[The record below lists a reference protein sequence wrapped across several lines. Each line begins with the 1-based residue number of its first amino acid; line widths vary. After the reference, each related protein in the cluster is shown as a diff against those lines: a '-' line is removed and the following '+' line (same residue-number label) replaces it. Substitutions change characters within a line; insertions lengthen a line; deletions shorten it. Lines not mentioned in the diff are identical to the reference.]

1 MICAPGTDV
10 RLAPSP
16 ETYVNTPPVALT
28 FPESA
33 FAVTANDV
41 NVPTDVMFGCAIVVR
56 LPASS
61 VPVTLPEAVTVTA

>member
-1 MICAPGTDV
+1 MILPLGIAV

-41 NVPTDVMFGCAIVVR
+41 NVPTLVMFGCALVVR
-56 LPASS
+56 LPLKVA
-61 VPVTLPEAVTVTA
+61 PLTTPEFA